1 MSEVTKPIALDE
13 SLNTTEST
21 PRNIADVLADELVI
35 SDLVTQAQAI
45 VTKLQGIISA
55 VKPNASDIPLA
66 PIPGMS
72 ANNVQ
77 LGISEL
83 KGTLDGFKYISAT
96 LANQTGRKEIVT
108 DSTLYGNY
116 IVLGYMVNYGGSYW
130 LWNGPDEIKEV
141 IITPT
146 GISVNVVASVLLSR
160 PIDILL
166 YKFT

>member
-55 VKPNASDIPLA
+55 VKPDASDIPLD
-66 PIPGMS
+66 PITGMT

-83 KGTLDGFKYISAT
+83 KGTLVN
-96 LANQTGRKEIVT
+96 LADTFILYNVVKVGYQVLSDSNRVIIWLYTSYT
-108 DSTLYGNY
+108 DSSHYEAFRIDFNGSNHRIFFQKLVNGAETTIGYVTL
-116 IVLGYMVNYGGSYW
+116 S
-130 LWNGPDEIKEV
+130 
-141 IITPT
+141 
-146 GISVNVVASVLLSR
+146 
-160 PIDILL
+160 
-166 YKFT
+166 